1 MTKEKKRIGWS
12 VQLSPHPVPL
22 PKGEGDLPQLTQIN
36 SIDNRVNRM
45 LQVSS
50 VRPVLLSITRERGIR
65 APVALSQGV
74 MTQTVSNRAY
84 GTGR

>member
-1 MTKEKKRIGWS
+1 MGKNR
-12 VQLSPHPVPL
+12 
-22 PKGEGDLPQLTQIN
+22 IN

-65 APVALSQGV
+65 APVALSQSV
-74 MTQTVSNRAY
+74 MTQSVLNRAY